1 MYFCIK
7 RKFYVLENPSVGKC
21 YLKIW
26 YDVMYLKLLS
36 LYLCN
41 CTEMHSDW
49 KTTFAVCH
57 FQITKQEEVEPKMTV
72 WAKSAWD
79 LYIEW
84 FSSIEWL
91 VIRAEATCDG
101 DLIFFKM
108 VTQFGVKWGPKIV
121 IVEGLRGG
129 IKKNSFFFG
138 VFPKKKEGG
147 SRRIQNFLIRKK
159 SYF

>member
-1 MYFCIK
+1 MFHLSYISILKSLGNISSLKYLCHLPFLMYFCIK

-72 WAKSAWD
+72 
-79 LYIEW
+79 
-84 FSSIEWL
+84 
-91 VIRAEATCDG
+91 
-101 DLIFFKM
+101 
-108 VTQFGVKWGPKIV
+108 
-121 IVEGLRGG
+121 
-129 IKKNSFFFG
+129 
-138 VFPKKKEGG
+138 
-147 SRRIQNFLIRKK
+147 
-159 SYF
+159 